1 MFPHI
6 PPAGVAPAA
15 PPGRTV
21 TQVHHHGRGDRTR
34 MKSALDTFY
43 ETGIIEPDIR
53 VNDCSLCYTLLFISR
68 EAVICALKE
77 LKWWVRSK
85 INVKNNPVNT
95 HPASSLSPVC
105 VFATLTSPHAPQVSG
120 GGETG
125 GGLRIHRCL
134 MSGCRPF
141 WYTACWL
148 SHLGMRES
156 QRQGPSILVPCPL
169 GPEPARQP

>member
-141 WYTACWL
+141 
-148 SHLGMRES
+148 
-156 QRQGPSILVPCPL
+156 
-169 GPEPARQP
+169 